1 MMAAVG
7 LLILLV
13 LGAPGAEAAS
23 LKALLSPEQAKELAM
38 KLAERRPFLDSVEAN
53 SRQGRQ
59 TMGFFFKDDDYRVLN
74 GNPVFGYW
82 DAGGFRWTGNR
93 ISWQGIVSVGKACKA
108 IPPRAWDLAF
118 GYVAEKHG
126 LIIERAAP
134 LRLQGA
140 CVWAVTEPSPKDP
153 VPGVVMEMRLDS
165 PSGTFRWRYSR
176 ANPTI
181 EGAIGAAVELPILI
195 GKKINQEGGGT
206 HAD

>member
-1 MMAAVG
+1 MVSLG
-7 LLILLV
+7 LLMFVV
-13 LGAPGAEAAS
+13 LAAPPSAEAGS
-23 LKALLSPEQAKELAM
+23 LKTLLSPEQAEKLAM
-38 KLAERRPFLDSVEAN
+38 KLAERRPFIDSPEAK
-53 SRQGRQ
+53 SWQGGQ
-59 TMGFFFKDDDYRVLN
+59 TMGLFFRDADYRVLN

-93 ISWQGIVSVGKACKA
+93 VSWQGIVPGGKSCKV
-108 IPPRAWDLAF
+108 ISPKAWDLAF

-126 LIIERAAP
+126 LVIEKTAP
-134 LRLQGA
+134 LRIQGA
-140 CVWAVTEPSPKDP
+140 CVWAVTETSLKEP
-153 VPGVVMEMRLDS
+153 VRGVFMEMQLDS

-195 GKKINQEGGGT
+195 GKKINQEGGTT

>member
-1 MMAAVG
+1 MATLG
-7 LLILLV
+7 LLMLLV
-13 LGAPGAEAAS
+13 LASPSAEAGS
-23 LKALLSPEQAKELAM
+23 LKTLLSPEQAEKLAM
-38 KLAERRPFLDSVEAN
+38 KLAERRPFLDSYEAK
-53 SRQGRQ
+53 SWQGRQ
-59 TMGFFFKDDDYRVLN
+59 TMGLFFRDNDYRVLN

-93 ISWQGIVSVGKACKA
+93 ISWQGIVSVGKSCKV
-108 IPPRAWDLAF
+108 ISPRAWDLAF

-126 LIIERAAP
+126 LVIEKTAP
-134 LRLQGA
+134 LRIQGA
-140 CVWAVTEPSPKDP
+140 CVWAVTETSPKEP
-153 VPGVVMEMRLDS
+153 VRGVVMEIRLES

-195 GKKINQEGGGT
+195 GKKINQEGGTT

>member
-1 MMAAVG
+1 MATLG
-7 LLILLV
+7 LLMLLV
-13 LGAPGAEAAS
+13 LASPSAEAGS
-23 LKALLSPEQAKELAM
+23 LKTLLSPEQAEKLAM
-38 KLAERRPFLDSVEAN
+38 KLAERRPFLDSYEAK
-53 SRQGRQ
+53 SWQGRQ
-59 TMGFFFKDDDYRVLN
+59 TMGLFFRDNDYRVLN

-93 ISWQGIVSVGKACKA
+93 ISWQGIVSVGKSCKV
-108 IPPRAWDLAF
+108 ISPRAWDLAF

-126 LIIERAAP
+126 LVIEKTAP
-134 LRLQGA
+134 LRIQGA
-140 CVWAVTEPSPKDP
+140 CVWAVTETSLKEP
-153 VPGVVMEMRLDS
+153 VRGVVMEMQLDS

-195 GKKINQEGGGT
+195 GKQINQEGGTT

>member
-1 MMAAVG
+1 MAAVG
-7 LLILLV
+7 LLMLLV
-13 LGAPGAEAAS
+13 LAAPAAEAAS

-59 TMGFFFKDDDYRVLN
+59 TMGLFFKDDDYRVLA

-82 DAGGFRWTGNR
+82 NADGFRWTGNR
-93 ISWQGIVSVGKACKA
+93 VSWLGISSVGKSCKA
-108 IPPRAWDLAF
+108 ISPRAWDLAF

-126 LIIERAAP
+126 LVVEKAAP
-134 LRLQGA
+134 LRIQGA
-140 CVWAVTEPSPKDP
+140 CVWAVSETSPKAP

-195 GKKINQEGGGT
+195 GTKINQEGGSA